1 MEMALFD
8 RVIETL
14 WPPGVPSG
22 SSVWAILD
30 AARDERI
37 HQALRLSRL
46 EYLSLYAGKLPDAL
60 QRAAPYLIELAP
72 SYKFTRPLLEM
83 GWGNSWG
90 VFLRVK
96 DARNLRHH
104 LRSFLRD
111 PRLAADYDGGA
122 LVISRL
128 SLQDYHHFHFPDSGV
143 PGDAVAIPGMLHAGG
158 PYAIREVVPYYSE
171 NHRVVTPF
179 DSDHF
184 GRMLIVEIGAMTV
197 GSIRQTHQAGVRVF
211 KGERKGFFGLGGSTV
226 VLLFKPGFMAF
237 DEDILSNTGTGM
249 ETYILMGDSIGRQ
262 SGRCDAFYRIQGE
275 KR

>member
-1 MEMALFD
+1 MEAALFD

-104 LRSFLRD
+104 LRSFLRVQDESGRTLVFRYYD
-111 PRLAADYDGGA
+111 PRVLRTYLPTCEKSELATVFGPIGSFLVEGDRGESLIEFEFDGQRLKERRTS
-122 LVISRL
+122 LVAPPL
-128 SLQDYHHFHFPDSGV
+128 P
-143 PGDAVAIPGMLHAGG
+143 
-158 PYAIREVVPYYSE
+158 
-171 NHRVVTPF
+171 
-179 DSDHF
+179 
-184 GRMLIVEIGAMTV
+184 
-197 GSIRQTHQAGVRVF
+197 
-211 KGERKGFFGLGGSTV
+211 
-226 VLLFKPGFMAF
+226 
-237 DEDILSNTGTGM
+237 
-249 ETYILMGDSIGRQ
+249 
-262 SGRCDAFYRIQGE
+262 
-275 KR
+275 

>member
-1 MEMALFD
+1 MHIDTAEMREPLEAYRTFHAFFIREIDLARRPICGEGQVCVAPAD
-8 RVIETL
+8 GKVLAYSRI
-14 WPPGVPSG
+14 G
-22 SSVWAILD
+22 
-30 AARDERI
+30 AA
-37 HQALRLSRL
+37 ST
-46 EYLSLYAGKLPDAL
+46 
-60 QRAAPYLIELAP
+60 
-72 SYKFTRPLLEM
+72 F
-83 GWGNSWG
+83 
-90 VFLRVK
+90 RVK
-96 DARNLRHH
+96 CSDFN
-104 LRSFLRD
+104 LRSFLSD

-158 PYAIREVVPYYSE
+158 PYAIRELVPYYSE

-211 KGERKGFFGLGGSTV
+211 KGERKGFFGLSGSTV
-226 VLLFKPGFMAF
+226 VLLFKPGFITF

-249 ETYILMGDSIGRQ
+249 ETYIRMGDSIGRR
-262 SGRCDAFYRIQGE
+262 SGRCDASCRIQGE
-275 KR
+275 ER